1 MLNSRAF
8 KETLSKGG
16 YTINILNF
24 FHKISRK
31 NTKYFGVF
39 FYFESILQLRKTRKL
54 ILSGFLVKLKLKQ
67 YCIR

>member
-1 MLNSRAF
+1 MENINSNLGSNVNNRAF

-39 FYFESILQLRKTRKL
+39 SILKAYCNYEKPESIN
-54 ILSGFLVKLKLKQ
+54 FLVF
-67 YCIR
+67 

>member
-31 NTKYFGVF
+31 
-39 FYFESILQLRKTRKL
+39 L

>member
-39 FYFESILQLRKTRKL
+39 SIFVSY
-54 ILSGFLVKLKLKQ
+54 LSTKNQKVNTFWFFS
-67 YCIR
+67 